1 MNINNL
7 KSQAI
12 LASLLLLAFA
22 SVASSQMRRGTAAS
36 RRAHRPRVANTAR
49 VEPKPI
55 TPCPVSL
62 ASTTASGLTYM
73 VTRHGTGEQLKVGD
87 TVMVH
92 YTGLLTNGT
101 KFDSSLDKGEPIAFQ
116 LGAGRVI
123 KGWDEGIV
131 RLRVGDQ
138 ATLIIPPQL
147 GYGARGAGGVIPP
160 DATLIFIVEV
170 VGAKEAAAASD
181 TGTSLEHGKD

>member
-1 MNINNL
+1 MMHHRTGFI
-7 KSQAI
+7 AI
-12 LASLLLLAFA
+12 TLLLLTLCAA
-22 SVASSQMRRGTAAS
+22 VSQSQTRKGTAAA
-36 RRAHRPRVANTAR
+36 RQTKRANAARGGLKPTA
-49 VEPKPI
+49 
-55 TPCPVSL
+55 PCPASL
-62 ASTTASGLTYM
+62 ATTTASGLTSL
-73 VTRHGTGEQLKVGD
+73 VTRHGTGRQLKVGD
-87 TVMVH
+87 LVLVH

-101 KFDSSLDKGEPIAFQ
+101 KFDSSLDRGEPIAFQ

-131 RLRVGDQ
+131 KLRVGDH

-170 VGAKEAAAASD
+170 VGLKDASSA
-181 TGTSLEHGKD
+181 GVKSELL